1 MTVIHHA
8 PWKRETSWNVVSVGY
23 VLPRLEE
30 MPFLEVPRSVTF
42 GENDFSDSWLEC
54 AKSIYSETSWTNHA
68 TAHSYSVLLACE
80 VLWFQ
85 CIYPCHKSHA
95 HGIIWSYQDGLILE
109 NHPSSALVRLWLGE
123 ALFSTV
129 AQDHFWAITLW
140 LQRGPRVFSSAG
152 AGAGTMKIT
161 TYVQGRWNPTGRLP
175 LNNVQKIWRC
185 LGVFCLESWML
196 RFQGDAWILG
206 AVTDPMD
213 SIWFH
218 ALVAQDRIE
227 VGKWDANRSNVRA
240 LFERRPALV
249 LMFWPQVRHC
259 FLQSIVMD
267 VKRFCV
273 FCFTAIVACI
283 RRILRRSQE
292 NLCL

>member
-1 MTVIHHA
+1 MTSLIVD
-8 PWKRETSWNVVSVGY
+8 W
-23 VLPRLEE
+23 
-30 MPFLEVPRSVTF
+30 
-42 GENDFSDSWLEC
+42 
-54 AKSIYSETSWTNHA
+54 
-68 TAHSYSVLLACE
+68 SVLKVSILKHHE
-80 VLWFQ
+80 RITQLRIRIVSYWHVKSYDSSV
-85 CIYPCHKSHA
+85 YPCHKSYA

-109 NHPSSALVRLWLGE
+109 NHPSSTLVRLWLGE

-129 AQDHFWAITLW
+129 AQDNFWAITLW

-175 LNNVQKIWRC
+175 LNNVQNIWRC
-185 LGVFCLESWML
+185 LGVFFLESWI
-196 RFQGDAWILG
+196 RYDFRGGDAWILG

-227 VGKWDANRSNVRA
+227 VGKWGANRSNVRA

-249 LMFWPQVRHC
+249 LMFSTVNC
-259 FLQSIVMD
+259 YYG
-267 VKRFCV
+267 C
-273 FCFTAIVACI
+273 
-283 RRILRRSQE
+283 
-292 NLCL
+292 